1 MQEIIYY
8 AALLSTPVL
17 TSLFL
22 FSAGIVIYNKNKSLS
37 ALCASIATAAF
48 LFLTLF
54 ANFAPTDFASTP
66 EGDIPIPS
74 EIASLASELSG
85 IALISAALAFL
96 VYAWKLKKA

>member
-1 MQEIIYY
+1 MQEIISY
-8 AALLSTPVL
+8 AVLLSTPVL

-22 FSAGIVIYNKNKSLS
+22 SSAGFVIYKKSKSLS
-37 ALCASIATAAF
+37 ALCASLAATAF

-54 ANFAPTDFASTP
+54 ANIGPTDFASTP
-66 EGDIPIPS
+66 EGDIQIPS

-85 IALISAALAFL
+85 IALISAAVAFL